1 MWLIFLLLQL
11 ASLLPFG
18 FLCPNGCVCFPDGG
32 VQCTGAITDIPAP
45 QLRSIKLS
53 SNALSVL
60 PPGVFRRLVN
70 LEQLH
75 LDGNQ
80 LVSLSPDM
88 FEGLGNLTELD
99 ISKNQIS
106 QLDANTFQDMTSLYH
121 LNLAGN
127 LLRKLPQTLFHNLMQ
142 LKSLI
147 LTSNKLETLEE
158 GSFDHLHNL
167 LVLMLH
173 KNQIQD
179 LPPKLFWHMPSLLT
193 LTMSGNQLSYLPA
206 ESLYFLPNLTKL
218 TLYNNPLISLPDQL
232 VGRMP
237 RLKELYLY
245 NTNLSTVPWNLFAN
259 MTGLMSLNLHIN
271 EKLTSLPRNLFSRIF
286 YNLPKLAKLE
296 LSNNYLKNLPGD
308 TFLDLNSLQSVTLG
322 HNRWDC
328 TCSITGFVEWLNQNQ
343 RVVSDVDDVLC
354 HKPQLLQNRKLTSL
368 TFELCCQFS
377 KLPIQVPE
385 FAFPLRACALCMKIN
400 LTDCSVK
407 VPLR

>member
-1 MWLIFLLLQL
+1 RIIH
-11 ASLLPFG
+11 
-18 FLCPNGCVCFPDGG
+18 
-32 VQCTGAITDIPAP
+32 T
-45 QLRSIKLS
+45 LS

-80 LVSLSPDM
+80 LVSLS
-88 FEGLGNLTELD
+88 
-99 ISKNQIS
+99 
-106 QLDANTFQDMTSLYH
+106 
-121 LNLAGN
+121 
-127 LLRKLPQTLFHNLMQ
+127 
-142 LKSLI
+142 
-147 LTSNKLETLEE
+147 
-158 GSFDHLHNL
+158 
-167 LVLMLH
+167 
-173 KNQIQD
+173 
-179 LPPKLFWHMPSLLT
+179 
-193 LTMSGNQLSYLPA
+193 
-206 ESLYFLPNLTKL
+206 
-218 TLYNNPLISLPDQL
+218 
-232 VGRMP
+232 RMP

-271 EKLTSLPRNLFSRIF
+271 EKLTSLPRNLFCCLPNLLKLSLRYNSLQALQPDQFSQLTKLQILLLNGNMLQSLPARIF

-368 TFELCCQFS
+368 TFEYIFS
-377 KLPIQVPE
+377 YTTCTIFNFTLHTDTEREGKREREREREREWEELFALINGTIVWNFLHCFPYSAILLQV
-385 FAFPLRACALCMKIN
+385 M
-400 LTDCSVK
+400 
-407 VPLR
+407 